1 MTGIR
6 ATECKAGR
14 GEQTV
19 DLSASG
25 STPTES
31 GVTQSD
37 SGVVRTFQ
45 GGGERLQGS
54 ARQPTAG

>member
-1 MTGIR
+1 MTAGIR

-31 GVTQSD
+31 GITQSD

-54 ARQPTAG
+54 AR